1 MRIFFLTLISIF
13 FISSSYSSE
22 LNLFTSRHYPSDLI
36 LFKKFEEKTGIKV
49 NVINAKSKVLEK
61 RLLDEGSR
69 SKGDVLF
76 LADAGALYSAENKKL
91 FAKYDQS
98 KSLKLVPMS
107 LKNEYWVGIT
117 KRARI
122 IFYNPN
128 LVQYN
133 EIRNMSYED
142 LSSPKW
148 RQSIAIRQSNNIY
161 NQSLVASILEHRGEN
176 FTKKWLEELV
186 KNFSRKPQ
194 GNDRAQILSVA
205 AGESKLAIANTY
217 YYALMLSGKKGEDQ
231 KKAAQ
236 KVEPIFPNQNGRG
249 THINISGAGILRFS
263 PNKKNAQKFIEF
275 LLAKESQTKLCNN
288 SFEFPIIENVPTNK
302 LINDIKNFKEDVDID
317 VSTYG
322 KRQAQAFKLMKKA
335 GWN

>member
-1 MRIFFLTLISIF
+1 MRAIFFLIF
-13 FISSSYSSE
+13 LFFTGHSYSDE

-36 LFKKFEEKTGIKV
+36 LFKKFEEKTGIKI
-49 NVINAKSKVLEK
+49 NVINAKSKVLER
-61 RLLDEGSR
+61 RLLDEGSK

-76 LADAGALYSAENKKL
+76 LADAGALYSAEKKGL
-91 FAKYDQS
+91 FTKYDES
-98 KSLKLVPMS
+98 EPLKLIPMS
-107 LKNEYWVGIT
+107 LKNKYWVGIT

-128 LVQYN
+128 LVEYN
-133 EIRNMSYED
+133 EIKNISYED
-142 LSSPKW
+142 LGDAMWKK
-148 RQSIAIRQSNNIY
+148 SIAIRQSNNIY
-161 NQSLVASILEHRGEN
+161 NQSLVASILEHNGED
-176 FTKKWLEELV
+176 FTKKWLAKLV

-217 YYALMLSGKKGEDQ
+217 YYALMLSGKKGEAQ

-236 KVEPIFPNQNGRG
+236 KVKPIFPNQNGRG
-249 THINISGAGILRFS
+249 THVNISGAGILKFS
-263 PNKKNAQKFIEF
+263 PNKKNAQKFMEF
-275 LLAKESQTKLCNN
+275 LLTKEAQTQLCNS
-288 SFEFPIIENVPTNK
+288 SFEFPVIENVPTNK
-302 LINDIKNFKEDVDID
+302 LINNIKNFKEDINID
-317 VSTYG
+317 VSSYG

>member
-1 MRIFFLTLISIF
+1 MFVLFFFSLL

-22 LNLFTSRHYPSDLI
+22 LNLFTSRHYPSDLT

-49 NVINAKSKVLEK
+49 NVVNAQSKVLEK
-61 RLLDEGSR
+61 RLLDEGSK
-69 SKGDVLF
+69 SKGDILF
-76 LADAGALYSAENKKL
+76 LADAGALYSAEKKKL
-91 FAKYDQS
+91 FAKYNES
-98 KSLKLVPMS
+98 KSLELVPIS

-128 LVQYN
+128 LTDYN
-133 EIRNMSYED
+133 EVKNLSYED
-142 LSSPKW
+142 LSDEKW
-148 RQSIAIRQSNNIY
+148 RKSIAIRQSNNIY

-176 FTKKWLEELV
+176 FTMQWLEKLV

-236 KVEPIFPNQNGRG
+236 KVKPIFPNQNNRG
-249 THINISGAGILRFS
+249 THINISGAGILKFA
-263 PNKKNAQKFIEF
+263 PNKENAQKFIEF
-275 LLAKESQTKLCNN
+275 LLTKEAQTKLCNS
-288 SFEFPIIENVPTNK
+288 SFEFPIIPNVPTNK
-302 LINDIKNFKEDVDID
+302 LINEIMNFKEDVEID

>member
-1 MRIFFLTLISIF
+1 MPVVFLILISLISISPAF
-13 FISSSYSSE
+13 SSE
-22 LNLFTSRHYPSDLI
+22 LNLFTSRHYPSDLV

-61 RLLDEGSR
+61 RLLEEGSK
-69 SKGDVLF
+69 SKGDILF
-76 LADAGALYSAENKKL
+76 LADAGALFSAEKKNL
-91 FAKYDQS
+91 FAKYHDSQ
-98 KSLKLVPMS
+98 SLKLIPKS

-128 LVQYN
+128 LVDYN
-133 EIRNMSYED
+133 KIRNISYED
-142 LSSPKW
+142 LSNEKW
-148 RQSIAIRQSNNIY
+148 RNSIAIRQSNNIY
-161 NQSLVASILEHRGEN
+161 NQSLVASMLEHKGEDY
-176 FTKKWLEELV
+176 TKQWLEKLV

-217 YYALMLSGKKGEDQ
+217 YYALMLSGKKGENQ

-236 KVEPIFPNQNGRG
+236 KVKPIFPNQNGRG
-249 THINISGAGILRFS
+249 AHINISGAGILKFS
-263 PNKKNAQKFIEF
+263 PNKRNAQKFIEF
-275 LLAKESQTKLCNN
+275 LITKYAQTKLCNS
-288 SFEFPIIENVPTNK
+288 SFEFPIIQNVPTNK
-302 LINDIKNFKEDVDID
+302 LINNINNFKEDKSIDI
-317 VSTYG
+317 SSYG
-322 KRQAQAFKLMKKA
+322 RRQAQAFKLMKKA

>member
-1 MRIFFLTLISIF
+1 MRPIFFFLIF
-13 FISSSYSSE
+13 LFITGPSYCDE

-36 LFKKFEEKTGIKV
+36 LFKKFQEKTGIKV
-49 NVINAKSKVLEK
+49 NIINAKSKVLER
-61 RLLDEGSR
+61 RLLDEGSK

-76 LADAGALYSAENKKL
+76 LADAGALYSAEKKGL
-91 FAKYDQS
+91 FTKYDES
-98 KSLKLVPMS
+98 EPLKLIPMS
-107 LKNEYWVGIT
+107 LKNKYWIGIT

-128 LVQYN
+128 LVEYN
-133 EIRNMSYED
+133 EIKNISYED
-142 LSSPKW
+142 LGDAMWNK
-148 RQSIAIRQSNNIY
+148 SIAIRQSNNIY
-161 NQSLVASILEHRGEN
+161 NQSLVASILEHNGED
-176 FTKKWLEELV
+176 FTKKWLAKLV

-217 YYALMLSGKKGEDQ
+217 YYALMLSGKKGEAQ

-236 KVEPIFPNQNGRG
+236 KVKPIFPNQNGRG
-249 THINISGAGILRFS
+249 SHVNISGAGILKFS
-263 PNKKNAQKFIEF
+263 PNKKNAQKFMEF
-275 LLAKESQTKLCNN
+275 LLTKEAQTQLCNS
-288 SFEFPIIENVPTNK
+288 SFEFPVIENVPTNK
-302 LINDIKNFKEDVDID
+302 LINNIKNFKEDININ
-317 VSTYG
+317 VSSYG

>member
-1 MRIFFLTLISIF
+1 MRVVFLTFISLF

-36 LFKKFEEKTGIKV
+36 LFKKFEEETGVKV

-76 LADAGALYSAENKKL
+76 LADAGALYSAEKKKL
-91 FAKYDQS
+91 FAKYDKT
-98 KSLKLVPMS
+98 KSLNLVPMS

-122 IFYNPN
+122 VFYNPN
-128 LVQYN
+128 LVEYN
-133 EIRNMSYED
+133 EIRNISYED
-142 LSSPKW
+142 LSSTKW
-148 RQSIAIRQSNNIY
+148 RESIAIRQSNNIY
-161 NQSLVASILEHRGEN
+161 NQSLVASMLEHRGED

-236 KVEPIFPNQNGRG
+236 KVKPIFPNQNDRG

-263 PNKKNAQKFIEF
+263 QNKKNAQKFIEF
-275 LLAKESQTKLCNN
+275 LLTKDAQTLLCNS
-288 SFEFPIIENVPTNK
+288 SFEFPIIKNVPTNK
-302 LINDIKNFKEDVDID
+302 LINDIKNFKEDIVIN
-317 VSTYG
+317 VSSYG

>member
-1 MRIFFLTLISIF
+1 MRVTFLFFLSLF
-13 FISSSYSSE
+13 FVSSSYSNE

-61 RLLDEGSR
+61 RLLDEGSK

-76 LADAGALYSAENKKL
+76 LADAGALYSAEEKGL
-91 FAKYDQS
+91 FAKYNESQ
-98 KSLKLVPMS
+98 SLKLVPAS
-107 LKNEYWVGIT
+107 LKNDYWVGVT

-128 LVQYN
+128 LVNYN
-133 EIRNMSYED
+133 EIKNISYED
-142 LSSPKW
+142 LSSKKW
-148 RQSIAIRQSNNIY
+148 RKSIAIRQSNNIY
-161 NQSLVASILEHRGEN
+161 NQSLVASILEHKGEN
-176 FTKKWLEELV
+176 FTTKWLEKLV

-217 YYALMLSGKKGEDQ
+217 YYGLMLSGKKGDDQ

-236 KVEPIFPNQNGRG
+236 KVEPIFPNQNDRG
-249 THINISGAGILRFS
+249 AHINISGAGILSYS
-263 PNKKNAQKFIEF
+263 PNKKNAQEFLEF
-275 LLAKESQTKLCNN
+275 LLTKEAQTNLCNS
-288 SFEFPIIENVPTNK
+288 SFEFPIIQNVSTNK
-302 LINDIKNFKEDVDID
+302 LINNIKNFKEDIYID

>member
-1 MRIFFLTLISIF
+1 MRVTFLFFLSLIF
-13 FISSSYSSE
+13 VSSSYSNE

-61 RLLDEGSR
+61 RLLDEGSK

-76 LADAGALYSAENKKL
+76 LTDAGALYSAEEKGL
-91 FAKYDQS
+91 FAKYNESQ
-98 KSLKLVPMS
+98 SLKLVPAS
-107 LKNEYWVGIT
+107 LKNDYWVGVT

-128 LVQYN
+128 LVNYN
-133 EIRNMSYED
+133 EIKNISYED
-142 LSSPKW
+142 LSSKKW
-148 RQSIAIRQSNNIY
+148 RKSIAIRQSNNIY
-161 NQSLVASILEHRGEN
+161 NQSLVASILEHKGED
-176 FTKKWLEELV
+176 FTREWLKKLV

-217 YYALMLSGKKGEDQ
+217 YYALMLSGKKGDDQ

-236 KVEPIFPNQNGRG
+236 KVEPIFPNQNDRG
-249 THINISGAGILRFS
+249 AHINISGAGILSYS
-263 PNKKNAQKFIEF
+263 PNKKNAQEFLEF
-275 LLAKESQTKLCNN
+275 LLTKEAQTNLCNS
-288 SFEFPIIENVPTNK
+288 SFEFPIIQNVSTNK
-302 LINDIKNFKEDVDID
+302 LINNIKNFKEDIYID